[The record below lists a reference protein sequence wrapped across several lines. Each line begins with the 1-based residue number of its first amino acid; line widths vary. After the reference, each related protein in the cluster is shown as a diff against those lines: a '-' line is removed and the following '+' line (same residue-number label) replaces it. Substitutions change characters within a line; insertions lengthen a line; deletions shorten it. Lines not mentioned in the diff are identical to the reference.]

1 MMQRIGIV
9 GLGNMGGRIAR
20 RIAAAGHEVIGHDVD
35 PGRADAVGIPPA
47 PSLGA
52 LVDAADIVLLSLP
65 DSTVI
70 EPVVLGEGGIL
81 EHGRS
86 GQIVVDLST
95 AAPASTVELHAK
107 LGAKGVELVDAGVSG
122 GAAGAEKGTLSIM
135 AGGTESVVRD
145 LEWLLETFSARVY
158 YMGPSGAGHTTKL
171 LNNFLNG
178 VSLAATAE
186 VMVAGRK
193 AGLDLETLL
202 DVLNHSTGVNFA
214 TRERFPHII
223 EGDYLEGGLTGKLM
237 MKDVILYV
245 DLVRSLGVPS
255 LNAGGCLA
263 TFGLGNELG
272 YGDQISNRVVDAL
285 GDVAG
290 GVRLQKEAP

>member
-1 MMQRIGIV
+1 M
-9 GLGNMGGRIAR
+9 
-20 RIAAAGHEVIGHDVD
+20 
-35 PGRADAVGIPPA
+35 
-47 PSLGA
+47 
-52 LVDAADIVLLSLP
+52 
-65 DSTVI
+65 
-70 EPVVLGEGGIL
+70 
-81 EHGRS
+81 
-86 GQIVVDLST
+86 VDLST

-107 LGAKGVELVDAGVSG
+107 LGAKSVELVDAGVSG

-145 LEWLLETFSARVY
+145 LGWLFDTFSARVY

-193 AGLDLETLL
+193 AGLDLEKLL

-290 GVRLQKEAP
+290 GVRLQKESP